1 MPMSLQELGLRFN
14 PFEPAASGTP
24 VAGGLALPA
33 ELEAQTTARLDELET
48 GGRVRAL
55 VLVGAYGSGKTTL
68 LQWLHRR
75 VFPCRQ
81 VKSFLFDGPGVQFYD
96 LANALLRSVG
106 RKEFAKFVWELAGSH
121 VNRPEQASLFESG
134 FERYL
139 RSAGRTRAQRSHLA
153 RSLQDAIVAAEVTPE
168 EQIANCL
175 ARIVTDFKQRPYFE
189 YRDFLPRQ
197 KGSVVAERE
206 EARYFRALLRLI
218 STGTGAKAVAFLI
231 DEFEEISL
239 QKRLTRRAA
248 HDYLATLRRL
258 INLAEGGTEDL
269 WLVLSMTPDAEAKTK
284 ELEPSLG
291 ERILGGRIELPSL
304 GRAEALALIRSR
316 IATARD
322 QDGPLRTSESH
333 PFPEQ
338 LHFQPAT
345 YENPRRLVQACFR
358 AVARASR
365 STELPF
371 TERYLQGVEEQPYAS
386 GAAEGPER

>member
-1 MPMSLQELGLRFN
+1 MPMSHQDLGLRFN

-33 ELEAQTTARLDELET
+33 ALKEQTTVLLDELET

-68 LQWLHRR
+68 LQWLHRS

-81 VKSFLFDGPGVQFYD
+81 VKSYLFDGPGVQFYD
-96 LANALLRSVG
+96 LANALLRDVG
-106 RKEFAKFVWELAGSH
+106 RKEFAKFVWELAGTH
-121 VNRPEQASLFESG
+121 VTRPEQGSLFESG
-134 FERYL
+134 FEQYL
-139 RSAGRTRAQRSHLA
+139 TSAGRSRAHHLDLA
-153 RSLQDAIVAAEVTPE
+153 TSLQDAIVNADVTDD
-168 EQIANCL
+168 EQIAHCL
-175 ARIVTDFKQRPYFE
+175 ARIVTEFRQRPYFE
-189 YRDFLPRQ
+189 YRDFLPRL

-206 EARYFRALLRLI
+206 EAPYFRALLRVV
-218 STGTGAKAVAFLI
+218 SRGTGAKAVAFLI

-269 WLVLSMTPDAEAKTK
+269 WLVLSMTPDAEAKTR

-304 GRAEALALIRSR
+304 GRDEAQALIQSR

-322 QDGPLRTSESH
+322 QDRVLQVNESY
-333 PFPEQ
+333 PFPEE
-338 LHFQPAT
+338 LHFQPGT

-358 AVARASR
+358 AVAQASR

-371 TERYLQGVEEQPYAS
+371 TESYLREVEEQRHTV
-386 GAAEGPER
+386 GAADGSGG

>member
-33 ELEAQTTARLDELET
+33 ELKKRTTASLDELET
-48 GGRVRAL
+48 GSRVRAL

-68 LQWLHRR
+68 LQWLHRS

-81 VKSFLFDGPGVQFYD
+81 VKSFLLDGPGVQFYD

-121 VNRPEQASLFESG
+121 VTRPEQGSLFEWG
-134 FERYL
+134 FEQYL
-139 RSAGRTRAQRSHLA
+139 TSAGKSRAQRLDLA
-153 RSLQDAIVAAEVTPE
+153 SSLQEAIMNAEVTAD
-168 EQIANCL
+168 EQTAHCL
-175 ARIVTDFKQRPYFE
+175 ARIVTEFRQRPYFE
-189 YRDFLPRQ
+189 YRDFLPRS

-206 EARYFRALLRLI
+206 EAPYFRALLRLI
-218 STGTGAKAVAFLI
+218 SRGTGAKAVAFLI

-304 GRAEALALIRSR
+304 GRVEAQALIQSR

-322 QDGPLRTSESH
+322 QDRVVRVNESY
-333 PFPEQ
+333 PFPEE
-338 LHFQPAT
+338 LHFQPGT

-358 AVARASR
+358 AVAQASR
-365 STELPF
+365 GTELPF
-371 TERYLQGVEEQPYAS
+371 TESYLRDVEEQRHPVS
-386 GAAEGPER
+386 AADGPGR